1 MTYEPRPIRA
11 PQLPPAAVLERIGW
25 GLAALAG
32 TAQLVTVFTG
42 PEDVGALV
50 ALALQVVGF
59 LVARRLP
66 WCGVA
71 AVLAAPVLHAVLGG
85 DPLITWTTT
94 VVAVFAFIAG
104 GMPALWLGA
113 ATVICNYSAV
123 LINSSFQP
131 SDPEALAAAATSLA
145 AAALAA
151 ALGAQRRWFAAVQ
164 EHTASEIANR
174 DVESTRRVAEERLR
188 IARDLH
194 DVVGH
199 EVAGLSMQ
207 LGLAEVLLSA
217 EDAPARAALDAARM
231 RVKSITEETRQ
242 ILDVLRMGD
251 DEDALQPIAEIEN
264 VRDLVG
270 SFSSVGLEIDTVIA
284 ELPAGLSRSTSTAA
298 YRIVQESLTNAQ
310 RHGEGTVTLTIDAD
324 ARDLHVTVRNRIRS
338 VPPSGRRGYGLIGMR
353 ERAQAAHGRITTLED
368 AGEFIVSAQL
378 PIDPEGRP

>member
-1 MTYEPRPIRA
+1 M
-11 PQLPPAAVLERIGW
+11 LERIGW

-32 TAQLVTVFTG
+32 TAQLVTAFTG
-42 PEDVGALV
+42 PEDAGAFV
-50 ALALQVVGF
+50 ALALQVIGF

-71 AVLAAPVLHAVLGG
+71 AVLAAPILHAVLGG

-123 LINSSFQP
+123 LIDSGFQP

-217 EDAPARAALDAARM
+217 EDTPARAALDAARM

-242 ILDVLRMGD
+242 ILDVLRMDD

-338 VPPSGRRGYGLIGMR
+338 APSSGRRGYGLIGMR

-368 AGEFIVSAQL
+368 AGEFTVSAQL
-378 PIDPEGRP
+378 PIDPEARP